1 MSLPKE
7 PRQKMINLMY
17 LVLTAM
23 LALNVS
29 SEILNAFKTVN
40 TSLNNANKSIDNN
53 NTTTFK
59 SFEEMIND
67 PKTKEKAEI
76 YKPKAD
82 SVRKIAEEVSD
93 YIEGLKTDLKKA
105 AGLKIENGEEKFA
118 EESLEIPTNL
128 FVNKGKGKELL
139 QKLTEFKENILS
151 IDNPEIREKFE
162 NTLPLDLSV
171 PKSKSGNSKMTWTI
185 AYFHMTPT
193 IAALTIL
200 SKFQNDVKNSEA
212 AVVDF
217 LHSKVGE
224 VKVQYDQFAAIA
236 TVDKAY
242 AMEGDEIHITAGVGA
257 FSAAA
262 KPSITINGAY
272 QSLQS
277 DGTANYTTR
286 VSGVGD
292 HTVNVNIEITKPDGT
307 KVIVPKTVKYTVGM
321 PSGASIFLEKMNVAY
336 IGVENPITVSGGS
349 VGSEKVNVS
358 FTGGGDVKNL
368 GGGKYIIDPT
378 TPGEQKLIVDAA
390 GKKFPFP
397 IRCKYLPNPVAVVSE
412 KQGGAISAAE
422 FKAQG
427 GLIAKLLESDFDAR
441 FQVISYRLG
450 AYGGSISSPLDYLN
464 NGPRWTGDAAS
475 LVGRASPG
483 TKIYFD
489 DIRVKGPDGRERQL
503 PSIFFTL
510 R

>member
-17 LVLTAM
+17 LVLTAL

-40 TSLNNANKSIDNN
+40 NSLNNANTIIEAKNQSI
-53 NTTTFK
+53 FK
-59 SFEEMIND
+59 SFEEMVGD
-67 PKTKEKAEI
+67 AKTRDKALK
-76 YKPKAD
+76 YKPEAD
-82 SVRKIAEEVSD
+82 QARKYSD
-93 YIEGLKTDLKKA
+93 DVYNYIEGLKVDLKKE
-105 AGLKIENGEEKFA
+105 AGSHIENGEEKFA
-118 EESLEIPTNL
+118 EENLEAATRL
-128 FVNKGKGKELL
+128 FDTKGKGKELL
-139 QKLTEFKENILS
+139 QKLTDFKANI
-151 IDNPEIREKFE
+151 IGVDPELKAQFE
-162 NTLPLDLSV
+162 NALPLDLSV
-171 PKSKSGNSKMTWTI
+171 PKSKSGNSKITWTT

-212 AVVDF
+212 AIVDF

-236 TVDKAY
+236 SSDKSY
-242 AMEGDEIHITAGVGA
+242 AMEGDEIHVTAGVGA

-262 KPSITINGAY
+262 KPTIIINGSA
-272 QSLQS
+272 QNLQP
-277 DGTANYTTR
+277 DGTAMSTLKA
-286 VSGVGD
+286 SGVGD
-292 HTVNVNIEITKPDGT
+292 HTVDVTIRYTKPDGT
-307 KVIVPKTVKYTVGM
+307 TAEVKKPLKYTVGT

-336 IGVENPITVSGGS
+336 IGVENPINVSGGS
-349 VGSEKVNVS
+349 VGSEKVKVT

-368 GGGKYIIDPT
+368 GGGEYIISPT
-378 TPGEQKLIVDAA
+378 NTGINSLVVDAG
-390 GKKFPFP
+390 GKKFTFP
-397 IRCKYLPNPVAVVSE
+397 IRCKYLPDPVAVISE
-412 KQGGAISAAE
+412 KKGGAIAAAE

-441 FQVISYRLG
+441 FQVMSYRLG
-450 AYGGSISSPLDYLN
+450 AYGGSIASPLDFQN
-464 NGPRWTGDAAS
+464 NGPRWSGDAAN
-475 LVGRASPG
+475 LVNRASPG
-483 TKIYFD
+483 TKMYFD

>member
-40 TSLNNANKSIDNN
+40 NSLNNANTIIDNKN
-53 NTTTFK
+53 QAISK
-59 SFEEMIND
+59 SFEEMVND
-67 PKTKEKAEI
+67 PKTKDKALI
-76 YKPKAD
+76 YKPEADKA
-82 SVRKIAEEVSD
+82 RKIADDVYN
-93 YIEGLKTDLKKA
+93 YIDGLKTELKKE
-105 AGLKIENGEEKFA
+105 AGSHIENGEEKFA
-118 EESLEIPTNL
+118 EENLEAATRL
-128 FVNKGKGKELL
+128 FDTKGKGKELL
-139 QKLTEFKENILS
+139 QKLNDFKTNIL
-151 IDNPEIREKFE
+151 DVDPEVKKQFAEA
-162 NTLPLDLSV
+162 LPLDLSV
-171 PKSKSGNSKMTWTI
+171 PKSKSGNSKMTWTT

-212 AVVDF
+212 AVLDY

-236 TVDKAY
+236 DADKSY

-262 KPSITINGAY
+262 KPNITIGGVS
-272 QSLQS
+272 QSLKP
-277 DGTANYTTR
+277 DGTVFYTTKAT
-286 VSGVGD
+286 GVGD
-292 HTVNVNIEITKPDGT
+292 HSVTVNIEFTKPDGT
-307 KVIVPKTVKYTVGM
+307 KAVVPKIVKYTVGM
-321 PSGASIFLEKMNVAY
+321 QSGASIFLEKMNVAY
-336 IGVENPITVSGGS
+336 IGVDNPINVSGGS
-349 VGSEKVNVS
+349 VGSEKVKVS
-358 FTGGGDVKNL
+358 FTGGGDVRSL
-368 GGGKYIIDPT
+368 GGGEYTINPT
-378 TPGEQKLIVDAA
+378 TTGINSLVVDAG
-390 GKKFPFP
+390 GKKTTFP
-397 IRCKYLPNPVAVVSE
+397 IRCKYLPNPVAVVSD
-412 KQGGAISAAE
+412 KQGGAIAAAE

-427 GLIAKLLESDFDAR
+427 GLIAKLLESEFDAR
-441 FQVISYRLG
+441 FQVISFRLG
-450 AYGGSISSPLDYLN
+450 AYGGAISSPLDFPN

-475 LVGRASPG
+475 LVNRASPG
-483 TKIYFD
+483 TKMYFD

>member
-7 PRQKMINLMY
+7 PRQKMINIMY

-40 TSLNNANKSIDNN
+40 KSLDNANGIIENKNQTI
-53 NTTTFK
+53 FV
-59 SFEEMIND
+59 SFEKMIED
-67 PKTKEKAEI
+67 PRTKDKALI
-76 YKPKAD
+76 YKPEAD
-82 SVRKIAEEVSD
+82 KVKRLADDVYN
-93 YIEGLKTDLKKA
+93 YIDALKTELKKE

-118 EESLEIPTNL
+118 EENLEASTRL
-128 FVNKGKGKELL
+128 FDTKGKGSELL
-139 QKLTEFKENILS
+139 KKLTEFKTNVLGVDTAI
-151 IDNPEIREKFE
+151 NAQFK
-162 NTLPLDLSV
+162 NALPLDLAI
-171 PKSKSGNSKMTWTI
+171 PKSKSGNSKMTWTT

-193 IAALTIL
+193 VAALTIL

-212 AVVDF
+212 SIVDF

-236 TVDKAY
+236 SADKAY
-242 AMEGDEIHITAGVGA
+242 AMEGDEIHITAGVGS

-262 KPSITINGAY
+262 KPTITINGSY
-272 QSLQS
+272 QNLQP
-277 DGTANYTTR
+277 DGTVVYATKAT
-286 VSGVGD
+286 GVGE
-292 HTVNVNIEITKPDGT
+292 HTVTVNIELTKPDGT
-307 KVIVPKTVKYTVGM
+307 KYSVPKIVKYTVGL

-336 IGVENPITVSGGS
+336 IGVDNPITISGGS

-368 GGGKYIIDPT
+368 GGGKYIINPT
-378 TPGEQKLIVDAA
+378 TTGEQKLIVDAA

-427 GLIAKLLESDFDAR
+427 GLIAKLVESDFDAR

-450 AYGGSISSPLDYLN
+450 AYGGSVSSPLDYVN

-489 DIRVKGPDGRERQL
+489 
-503 PSIFFTL
+503 
-510 R
+510 

>member
-1 MSLPKE
+1 MALPKE

-17 LVLTAM
+17 LVLTAL

-40 TSLNNANKSIDNN
+40 NSLNNANNIIENKNQGIF
-53 NTTTFK
+53 NTFQK
-59 SFEEMIND
+59 MLED
-67 PKTKEKAEI
+67 PKTKDKAAI
-76 YKPKAD
+76 YKPEADKAKAISD
-82 SVRKIAEEVSD
+82 EVYN
-93 YIEGLKTDLKKA
+93 YIDALKTELKQE
-105 AGLKIENGEEKFA
+105 AGLHKDENGEEKFA
-118 EESLEIPTNL
+118 EENLEAATRL
-128 FVNKGKGKELL
+128 FDTKGKGPELL
-139 QKLTEFKENILS
+139 QKLTDFKAQILDVDTAAKAHFANS
-151 IDNPEIREKFE
+151 
-162 NTLPLDLSV
+162 LPLDLSV
-171 PKSKSGNSKMTWTI
+171 PKSKSGNSDISWTT

-212 AVVDF
+212 QIVEYLF
-217 LHSKVGE
+217 SKVGE

-236 TVDKAY
+236 ETDKSY

-262 KPSITINGAY
+262 KPNISINGSY
-272 QSLQS
+272 QNLSS
-277 DGTANYTTR
+277 DGTVTYTTKA
-286 VSGVGD
+286 SGVGD
-292 HTVNVNIEITKPDGT
+292 HNVPVNIEYTKPDGT
-307 KVIVPKTVKYTVGM
+307 KTTVQKVVKYTVGL

-349 VGSEKVNVS
+349 VGSEKVSVS
-358 FTGGGDVKNL
+358 FSAGEVKNL
-368 GGGKYIIDPT
+368 GGGKYMILPT
-378 TPGEQKLIVDAA
+378 TTGINSLVVDAG
-390 GKKFPFP
+390 GKKFSFP
-397 IRCKYLPNPVAVVSE
+397 IRCKYLPNPVAVVNE

-422 FKAQG
+422 FKSQG
-427 GLIAKLLESDFDAR
+427 GLIAKLLESEFDAR
-441 FQVISYRLG
+441 FQVIGYRLG
-450 AYGGSISSPLDYLN
+450 AYGGSISTPLDFQN
-464 NGPRWTGDAAS
+464 SGPRWNGGAAN
-475 LVGRASPG
+475 LVERSSPG

>member
-40 TSLNNANKSIDNN
+40 NSLNNANRIIEDKNQSI
-53 NTTTFK
+53 FK
-59 SFEEMIND
+59 SFEKMIDD
-67 PKTKEKAEI
+67 PRTRDKALI
-76 YKPKAD
+76 YKPEAD
-82 SVRKIAEEVSD
+82 RVRQMSD
-93 YIEGLKTDLKKA
+93 EAYNYIDALKTELKKE
-105 AGLKIENGEEKFA
+105 AGSHIENGEEKFA
-118 EESLEIPTNL
+118 EENLEAATRL
-128 FVNKGKGKELL
+128 FDTKGKGPELL
-139 QKLTEFKENILS
+139 KKLNDFKTNILS
-151 IDNPEIREKFE
+151 VDTSLNAQFKDA
-162 NTLPLDLSV
+162 LPLDLSV
-171 PKSKSGNSKMTWTI
+171 PKSKSGNSKMTWTT

-212 AVVDF
+212 AIVDY

-236 TVDKAY
+236 STDKSY
-242 AMEGDEIHITAGVGA
+242 AMEGDEIHITAGVGS

-262 KPSITINGAY
+262 KPNITINGSY
-272 QSLQS
+272 QNLLP
-277 DGTANYTTR
+277 DGTVMYTTKAT
-286 VSGVGD
+286 GVGE
-292 HTVNVNIEITKPDGT
+292 HSVTVNIELTKPDGT
-307 KVIVPKTVKYTVGM
+307 KYSVPKIVKYTVGM

-349 VGSEKVNVS
+349 VGSEKVNVT
-358 FTGGGDVKNL
+358 FTGGGEVKNL
-368 GGGKYIIDPT
+368 GGGKYIINPT
-378 TPGEQKLIVDAA
+378 TTGTNSLVVDAG

-397 IRCKYLPNPVAVVSE
+397 IRCKYLPDPVAVVSE
-412 KQGGAISAAE
+412 KKGGAIAAAE

-427 GLIAKLLESDFDAR
+427 GLIAKLMESDFDAR
-441 FQVISYRLG
+441 FQVVSYRLG
-450 AYGGSISSPLDYLN
+450 AYGGSITSPLDYLN

-475 LVGRASPG
+475 LVNRSSPG

-503 PSIFFTL
+503 PSIFFAL

>member
-17 LVLTAM
+17 LVLTAL

-40 TSLNNANKSIDNN
+40 NSLSNANSIIDKKNEVI
-53 NTTTFK
+53 FK
-59 SFEEMIND
+59 SFEEMVTD
-67 PKTKEKAEI
+67 PKTKDKALI
-76 YKPKAD
+76 YKPEADKA
-82 SVRKIAEEVSD
+82 KQISD
-93 YIEGLKTDLKKA
+93 NVYNYIESLKLELKKEA
-105 AGLKIENGEEKFA
+105 HLTIVNGEEKFS
-118 EESLEIPTNL
+118 EENLEAATRL
-128 FVNKGKGKELL
+128 FDTKGKGKELL
-139 QKLTEFKENILS
+139 QKLTEFKTTI
-151 IDNPEIREKFE
+151 IAVDPEAKTKFE
-162 NTLPLDLSV
+162 STLPLDLSV
-171 PKSKSGNSKMTWTI
+171 PQSKTGASKNYTWTT

-212 AVVDF
+212 SILDF
-217 LHSKVGE
+217 LHSRVGE

-236 TVDKAY
+236 STDKSY
-242 AMEGDEIHITAGVGA
+242 AMEGDEIHITAGVGS

-262 KPSITINGAY
+262 KPNISINGAS
-272 QSLQS
+272 QNLLP
-277 DGTANYTTR
+277 DGTVAYTTR
-286 VSGVGD
+286 ASGVGE
-292 HTVNVNIEITKPDGT
+292 HSVTVNIEFTKPDGT
-307 KVIVPKTVKYTVGM
+307 KAVVPKIVKYTVGM

-336 IGVENPITVSGGS
+336 IGVENPIIVSGGS
-349 VGSEKVNVS
+349 VGSEKVKVS
-358 FTGGGDVKNL
+358 FTGGGDIKNL
-368 GGGKYIIDPT
+368 GGGKYIINPT
-378 TPGEQKLIVDAA
+378 TTGTNSLVVDAA

-397 IRCKYLPNPVAVVSE
+397 IRCKYLPNPVAVISD
-412 KQGGAISAAE
+412 KQGGGIATSE

-450 AYGGSISSPLDYLN
+450 AYGGAISSPLDFQN
-464 NGPRWTGDAAS
+464 NGPRWTGDAANLIS
-475 LVGRASPG
+475 RASPG

-503 PSIFFTL
+503 PSIFFIL